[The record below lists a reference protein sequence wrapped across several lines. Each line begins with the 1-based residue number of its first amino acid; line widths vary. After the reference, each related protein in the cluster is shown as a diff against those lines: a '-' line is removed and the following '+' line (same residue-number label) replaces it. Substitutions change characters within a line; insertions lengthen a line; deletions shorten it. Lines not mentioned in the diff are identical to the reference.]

1 MYFYIILLH
10 LVLPNQL
17 MIDFKEREKVADW
30 YIINDGVMGGL
41 SKGKAMIG
49 EDGLLF
55 YGTVSLDNNGGFTSL
70 RSPYSNFN
78 LTPYSVVEIKYRS
91 KGVRQAFQ
99 MEVDRRFYL
108 PNYKVPLKN
117 TEDWTI
123 VRIQLEEVKQYRMGS
138 KTGRLLES
146 DALDEI
152 IRVGFITDEKRAG
165 DFTFEVAY
173 IKFE

>member
-17 MIDFKEREKVADW
+17 VIDFKEREKVADW

-41 SKGKAMIG
+41 SRGKAMIG

-70 RSPYSNFN
+70 RSPYSNFS
-78 LTPYSVVEIKYRS
+78 LGQYTSVEIKYRS

-108 PNYKVPLKN
+108 PNYKIPLQN

-123 VRIQLEEVKQYRMGS
+123 VRVQLEEVQQYRMGS
-138 KTGRLLES
+138 KTGRS
-146 DALDEI
+146 LDIDTLADI
-152 IRVGFITDEKRAG
+152 IRVGYITNEKRAG
-165 DFTFEVAY
+165 DFAFEVAY
-173 IKFE
+173 VKFE